1 MDDFSKIPTSWM
13 KDDKPETL
21 LRDFRW
27 QGKEKSDYIASLM
40 VYICIAQHIQGEK
53 GRISITYSKLSELTS
68 LSRAK
73 VSAGISIL
81 RDKKIISVSDDN
93 KTNSYELLWREND
106 KGWAKLPVKSMY
118 DKDYSF
124 IMPFNDFHLRKKVEL
139 DALKLYLILVA
150 FRDEKSNS
158 TVMKYETI
166 SDYTG
171 IVTNDIKS
179 ASSFLV
185 SLNMIN
191 VDKSTIEDYEMKRW
205 RNVYRIN
212 GINRYRHAGNSPNL
226 S

>member
-1 MDDFSKIPTSWM
+1 MDDFSKIPTRWM

-21 LRDFRW
+21 LRDFKW

-40 VYICIAQHIQGEK
+40 IYICIAQHVQEERGK
-53 GRISITYSKLSELTS
+53 ISMSYSDISGLTD

-81 RDKKIISVSDDN
+81 KDKRIISVSGDN

-118 DKDYSF
+118 NKDYSC
-124 IMPFNDFHLRKKVEL
+124 IVPFKDFHLRKKVEL

-150 FRDEKSNS
+150 FRDEKTNS

-171 IVTNDIKS
+171 ITTNDIKS

-185 SLNMIN
+185 SMNLIN
-191 VDKSTIEDYEMKRW
+191 VDKSNIEDYEIKRW